1 MDIIILWEK
10 ERCDM
15 IKRVIQKHSYIL
27 SQIGEKELVAKNIKI
42 DINQITN
49 KWYNMTANIKEV
61 IFHTIAK

>member
-1 MDIIILWEK
+1 
-10 ERCDM
+10 M

-49 KWYNMTANIKEV
+49 K
-61 IFHTIAK
+61 